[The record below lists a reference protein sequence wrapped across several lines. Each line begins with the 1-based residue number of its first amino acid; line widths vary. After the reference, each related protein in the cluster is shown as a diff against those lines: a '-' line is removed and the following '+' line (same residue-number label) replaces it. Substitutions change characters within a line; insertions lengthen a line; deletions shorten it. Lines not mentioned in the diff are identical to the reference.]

1 MVDRYVADSPDLIY
15 STVGAAAK
23 PPRSPELGLDI
34 EEVIARQHPTRPGAL
49 PHTRKD
55 GTLAEVLDDVIG
67 DRYVLDH
74 APRAAASLIARSQ
87 NEAGRPLLT
96 EGGVAVDPAVL
107 KNIAVDQHP
116 LGVFQLEKVLNRP
129 VDARVRG
136 AAGPPRQRLDEMIAP
151 DLDIR
156 GHQID
161 FPRVGSTKQNIF
173 RGPFDTV
180 IDDLKRARAE
190 PADDSLSIRITD
202 M

>member
-1 MVDRYVADSPDLIY
+1 MVNRYVADSPDLIY

-23 PPRSPELGLDI
+23 PPRSPELGIDI

-87 NEAGRPLLT
+87 NEARRPLLP
-96 EGGVAVDPAVL
+96 EHGVTIDPAVL

-116 LGVFQLEKVLNRP
+116 LGVFQLEKVLDRP
-129 VDARVRG
+129 VDAGVARVARV
-136 AAGPPRQRLDEMIAP
+136 PRQRLDKIVVAN
-151 DLDIR
+151 LN
-156 GHQID
+156 
-161 FPRVGSTKQNIF
+161 V
-173 RGPFDTV
+173 
-180 IDDLKRARAE
+180 
-190 PADDSLSIRITD
+190 
-202 M
+202 